1 MSQTLFIQ
9 VGSVGVQ
16 GDLYNIYYTVSGGSS
31 YPAVDANGNAV
42 SPVTVDTLLNGFYI
56 VVPDNTE
63 SISICVYGGPGDGR
77 CYLAYLPTVSPS
89 ATPTTSVT
97 PSITPTTTPTVT
109 PTRTVNATP
118 SISTTA
124 SLSTTPSKTPTPTVT
139 PTISTT
145 ASISVTP
152 SVTPTISTT
161 ASVSATP
168 SVTPT
173 ISTTASISVTPSI
186 STTASIS
193 ATPSVTP
200 TISTTASVSV
210 TPTISTTASVSTTPS
225 VTPTISTT
233 ASLSVTPTPS
243 VTPTISITASV
254 TPSISTTAS
263 VSATPSVTPTIS
275 ITASVTPTPSV
286 TPTIS
291 ITASVTPTISTTASV
306 SATPSVTPTISITA
320 SVTPTPT
327 KTPTPTPTIS
337 IDTSF
342 HFSLSP
348 INLPSPVF
356 NSGYYQN
363 SAISRTTG
371 QYQVVSNSKVGS
383 TLANSIYGYILT
395 SGDYGASFQTRTPYG
410 VWSDVSVSD
419 NGQYM
424 LAVEASGKVYK
435 SSNYGGVWTDATSAL
450 PVPPGGNTNLAL
462 SAYGFT
468 GCSIS
473 SNGQYQVLSTQ
484 AVVYPQNPG
493 YSYTMIFKSSDYGVT
508 WSIIRYQIDL
518 WDAYTRV
525 KISSDGNTIYF
536 GALNSVVGPASSVL
550 YRSTNGGATF
560 ASADSFPSNITDI
573 SISGDATN
581 VLVTYYQVAD
591 TSILS
596 PIRYSKDSGVTFGT
610 VGGSGLRPIDTG
622 AGWRRVALYYNSSV
636 SNYEA
641 YALLVDSYYLQKVTG
656 FSGTPSVGSSPT
668 YTQQGKWMSI
678 AVAQS
683 ASSYVLLG
691 GDLSTTGGGGL
702 LRSTDGGG
710 TFNYIANV

>member
-233 ASLSVTPTPS
+233 ASL
-243 VTPTISITASV
+243 
-254 TPSISTTAS
+254 
-263 VSATPSVTPTIS
+263 
-275 ITASVTPTPSV
+275 SVTPTPSV